1 MGFHAESN
9 ASYSGA
15 ENMLQVFEMQS
26 ILRYGA
32 GADDVDSR
40 RSEPLVDVL
49 FVGFEEGQT
58 MTDERALM
66 VGEGVKE
73 SLCWCHFLLW
83 F

>member
-1 MGFHAESN
+1 MWGFMPNLTPATL
-9 ASYSGA
+9 A
-15 ENMLQVFEMQS
+15 ENVLQVFEMQS

-40 RSEPLVDVL
+40 HFEPLLNVL
-49 FVGFEEGQT
+49 LAGFEEGQT
-58 MTDERALM
+58 IIDERALM